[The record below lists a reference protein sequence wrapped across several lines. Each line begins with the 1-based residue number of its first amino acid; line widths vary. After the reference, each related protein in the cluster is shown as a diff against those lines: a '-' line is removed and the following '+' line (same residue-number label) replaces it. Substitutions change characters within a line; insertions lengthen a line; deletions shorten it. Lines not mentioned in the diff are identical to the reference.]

1 MYQRNTIVHKT
12 LATYQASKVL
22 QRENFKAQ
30 RYLKRYSVEITFAGD
45 GIALP
50 TQKSSQ
56 WLKII
61 EKVVSNIARE
71 ASYEFEFEAFLVKS
85 LQ

>member
-45 GIALP
+45 GIVLP
-50 TQKSSQ
+50 NQNHHSG
-56 WLKII
+56 
-61 EKVVSNIARE
+61 
-71 ASYEFEFEAFLVKS
+71 
-85 LQ
+85 